1 MSALTI
7 PQSKTPN
14 TVQAFASATMNLR
27 SSSDFNSNHGVK
39 NSLLN
44 FRNDPNKATDGSESW
59 SAGVNDLNQY
69 ILAGSD
75 VEKTFVALAI
85 QGRGD
90 TDQWVKTFK
99 LSYSVDNLTWF
110 SYENGKE
117 LVGCRDRD
125 TPQVL
130 FFDTPIVARSICLHP
145 TSWHNHISL
154 RWELYY
160 EPLSIPPQFVQG
172 TVQIGD
178 RSLNNPVPEGNRTV
192 ERQVVFPKPLK
203 SIPKVYIGLRTIDSG
218 VDARDGQTRIEVTAT
233 NVTERGFTA
242 VFRTWVRSTVWE
254 AIADWAAVAD
264 GSVPKPQPTTGGPQ
278 SRFLWI
284 PLFPVGNPVPQPN
297 VTTNL
302 TLSGIHNQGNVII
315 NVGR

>member
-1 MSALTI
+1 MTSLVI
-7 PQSKTPN
+7 PASKTPN

-27 SSSDFNSNHGVK
+27 SSSDYDSNHGVK

-44 FRNDPNKATDGSESW
+44 FKNDPKNPYDGAESW
-59 SAGVNDLNQY
+59 SAGKNDLNQY

-90 TDQWVKTFK
+90 NDQWVKTFK
-99 LSYSVDNLTWF
+99 LTYSVDNLTWF

-117 LVGCRDRD
+117 FVGSRDRD

-130 FFDTPIVARSICLHP
+130 FFDPPIQARSICLHP
-145 TSWHNHISL
+145 TTWHNHISL

-160 EPLSIPPQFVQG
+160 EPLPIPPQFVSG
-172 TVQIGD
+172 SVQIGD
-178 RSLNNPVPEGNRTV
+178 RSLNNPTGDNRTV

-203 SIPKVYIGLRTIDSG
+203 SIPRVYIGLRYIDSG
-218 VDARDGQTRIEVTAT
+218 VDATDNQSRIQVSAT

-242 VFRTWVRSTVWE
+242 VFRSWAKSTVWE
-254 AIADWAAVAD
+254 AIADYAAVAD
-264 GSVPKPQPTTGGPQ
+264 GTVVATPTLAPQ

-284 PLFPVGNPVPQPN
+284 PLFPVNNQVPQPN
-297 VTTNL
+297 VTTNVN
-302 TLSGIHNQGNVII
+302 LSGIHNQGNII
-315 NVGR
+315 ISVGR